1 MSSEN
6 NKNNIIRESIYD
18 LVKKFIV
25 GKIPFMLYVF
35 CDKRMEDKLPIEIYN
50 KYSKIGVIPLL
61 FNDGTLEYATYKND
75 DLFCGTIFENEV
87 CEFWISKYSICGIV
101 DIKGVPLF
109 FKNFYDDGDL
119 QKDHS
124 YQKKQVKSIIDL
136 GFNNIKPYN
145 YSIKNTDQDAL
156 KHSQSKL
163 KLNKGK

>member
-1 MSSEN
+1 M

-18 LVKKFIV
+18 LVKKFISN
-25 GKIPFMLYVF
+25 KIPFMVYLF
-35 CDKRMEDKLPIEIYN
+35 CDIRLKDKLPKEIYE
-50 KYSKIGVIPLL
+50 KYSKIGLIPIM
-61 FNDGTLEYATYKND
+61 FDNGTLEYASYKD
-75 DLFCGTIFENEV
+75 DNVFCGTLFGENT
-87 CEFWISKYSICGIV
+87 CEFWISKYMICGIV
-101 DIKGVPLF
+101 DTTGLPLF
-109 FKNFYDDGDL
+109 FKNFYDNEDL